1 MDMYYIY
8 GVWYNSKGKEG
19 GNMLL
24 RQMKYFV
31 SVVKNNSFTKA
42 AEECYI
48 SQSAISQGIKA
59 LEDELGVKLL
69 ERKNRGFSLTK
80 AGEYFYRQSL
90 VLLDEA
96 EKIKQETIKIAKGN
110 NNTLNVGI
118 INSYLDFKIHNVVA
132 EFMSYHKDINV
143 EITTGNHEKLYD
155 LLREGK
161 LDIILNDQRR
171 ALSDEY
177 VNYYLFS
184 KYLYIEISDGNSINN
199 LEEVT
204 LNELTKIPCIL
215 IASKDQEENEKE
227 YYQKTLGFSGNFI
240 FARNLEEGRILVAG
254 NKGFMPVEKDSNS
267 ENTSEKIKN
276 IPLVR
281 NGKQI
286 ERKYYAFWKREA
298 SNIYM
303 EEFAKI
309 LRDMLGNS

>member
-1 MDMYYIY
+1 MFF
-8 GVWYNSKGKEG
+8 K
-19 GNMLL
+19 
-24 RQMKYFV
+24 QMKYFV
-31 SVVKNNSFTKA
+31 SVVKNNSFTEA

-48 SQSAISQGIKA
+48 SQSAISQQIKS
-59 LEDELGVKLL
+59 LEDELGVELL
-69 ERKNRGFSLTK
+69 ERKNRGFLLTE

-96 EKIKQETIKIAKGN
+96 ERIKQETKKIAKGN

-118 INSYLDFKIHNVVA
+118 INSYIDFKIHNVIA
-132 EFMSYHKDINV
+132 EFMSYHRDINV

-184 KYLYIEISDGNSINN
+184 KYLYIEISARNPLNK

-215 IASKDQEENEKE
+215 IASEDQEENEKE

-240 FARNLEEGRILVAG
+240 FVRNLEEGRILVAG
-254 NKGFMPVEKDSNS
+254 NKGFMPVEKDLN
-267 ENTSEKIKN
+267 EKDIDSKIRN

-286 ERKYYAFWKREA
+286 ERNYYAFWKKET
-298 SNIYM
+298 SNIYI

>member
-1 MDMYYIY
+1 
-8 GVWYNSKGKEG
+8 
-19 GNMLL
+19 MLF

-31 SVVKNNSFTKA
+31 SVVKNNSFTEA

-48 SQSAISQGIKA
+48 SQSAISQQIKA

-69 ERKNRGFSLTK
+69 ERKNRGFSLTE

-118 INSYLDFKIHNVVA
+118 INSYIDFKIHNVVA

-155 LLREGK
+155 LLREEK

-177 VNYYLFS
+177 VNFYLFS
-184 KYLYIEISDGNSINN
+184 KYLYIEISDRSPLNK
-199 LEEVT
+199 LKEVT

-227 YYQKTLGFSGNFI
+227 YYQKTLGSSGNFI

-254 NKGFMPVEKDSNS
+254 NKGFMPVEKDKNIIEDK
-267 ENTSEKIKN
+267 ENKKIRN

-286 ERKYYAFWKREA
+286 ERKYYAFWKKES

-309 LRDMLGNS
+309 LRDILANS